1 MTPTPP
7 ATSTSTAIPQGLVQE
22 IEDFRSLCNSRY
34 HFNSRM
40 DIALNI
46 VGIAASL
53 LVVAAG
59 VYEWS
64 KPAAILGGLI
74 TAIISAQRAFPF
86 GQRWQFYRL
95 LDSQAENLYMEA
107 KAGVVTVPQIIDT
120 MKAMRLDFAQQIPRG
135 SSFRSDSEANDGAGA
150 ASGSN
155 HASADGATGGA
166 TGASR

>member
-7 ATSTSTAIPQGLVQE
+7 AVSASSAIPQGLVQE
-22 IEDFRSLCNSRY
+22 IEDFRSLCLSRY
-34 HFNSRM
+34 RFNSRM
-40 DIALNI
+40 DNVLNLL
-46 VGIAASL
+46 GIAVSL

-59 VYEWS
+59 VYGWNNM
-64 KPAAILGGLI
+64 AAILGGLI
-74 TAIISAQRAFPF
+74 TAVVSAQRAFPF
-86 GQRWQFYRL
+86 AQRWQFYRL

-107 KAGVVTVPQIIDT
+107 KAGVVTVQQIIDT

-150 ASGSN
+150 ASGNN

-166 TGASR
+166 TGSSR